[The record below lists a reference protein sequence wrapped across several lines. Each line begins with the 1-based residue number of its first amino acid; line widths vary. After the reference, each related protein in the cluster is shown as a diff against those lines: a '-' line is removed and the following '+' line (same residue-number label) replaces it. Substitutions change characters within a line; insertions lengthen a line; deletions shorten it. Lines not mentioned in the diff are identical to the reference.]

1 MEYLYIIAVHI
12 FDLKNLSLS
21 DASSVKYIIPIST
34 GKLSS
39 KTGSLARK
47 RELREMLEQQDEGY
61 EDDAFEGTP
70 FRSKKVSKVMQV
82 SYASKVA

>member
-1 MEYLYIIAVHI
+1 MI
-12 FDLKNLSLS
+12 
-21 DASSVKYIIPIST
+21 SSVKYIIPVAT
-34 GKLSS
+34 GNFSS

-82 SYASKVA
+82 LVRSLNTKCRRNCSFFIPAL